1 MPVVPRVAA
10 DPLRAVVVPV
20 VVRTAEEAERE
31 VPGAAERATLVRP
44 VEERRAVR
52 ETAVP
57 EAVLPPARVSALL
70 RPDAPPRETKLRVLR
85 DASR

>member
-10 DPLRAVVVPV
+10 DPLRVVVVP

-31 VPGAAERATLVRP
+31 VVPGAAERATLVRP
-44 VEERRAVR
+44 VEERR
-52 ETAVP
+52 ETPLPVP
-57 EAVLPPARVSALL
+57 EAVLPPARVSALP
-70 RPDAPPRETKLRVLR
+70 RPVAPHRETKLRVLR